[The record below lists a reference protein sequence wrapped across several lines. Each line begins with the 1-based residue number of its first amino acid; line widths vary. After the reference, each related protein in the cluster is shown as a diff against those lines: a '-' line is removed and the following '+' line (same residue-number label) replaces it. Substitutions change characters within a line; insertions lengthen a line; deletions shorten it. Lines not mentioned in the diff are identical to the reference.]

1 MTLEPDELGKPRRGT
16 RYTVTFPTMPSLTQ
30 QAAYIDIYQKQYH
43 HDIAQINFLRSSEVW
58 FKNIPTGLPVTITWT
73 QQRQRKEWVGYVTHV
88 EKTVKPSLEQPLV
101 VHCVGASYLLKERA
115 TRVFTGMSIP
125 DVVKIMCTEFGLA
138 LVSDPHP
145 VKFPQLTMAGHSYW
159 EWLVEH
165 AKKIGYVLYMD
176 GAVLHFRKLE
186 RVVNRSVSS
195 SALLYYSG
203 QYVKSRVDYYDR
215 TLHYFKV
222 LKGDNIETAGALRSN
237 KLTAGVSP
245 TLVTAQS
252 AETSP
257 QKISAGMRSTQSDV
271 LFSEYRTDQ
280 VTQTAETARELSRG
294 AASMARLNI
303 PAKVKCIGDSRISP
317 FAPVRVIGT
326 GERTDGLWVVGE
338 VRHNLR
344 SNGEYDIEAVI
355 VTDGVGGTLRTSLRP
370 EVTTQY
376 GFIDVDEAIRTK
388 SNQKIISTHLLVQGN
403 AGVRPQD
410 KGFNKDKMRWRAGG
424 VSNG

>member
-1 MTLEPDELGKPRRGT
+1 
-16 RYTVTFPTMPSLTQ
+16 MPSLTQ
-30 QAAYIDIYQKQYH
+30 KAAYIDIYQKAYH

-58 FKNIPTGLPVTITWT
+58 FKDIPTGLPVTITWT
-73 QQRQRKEWVGYVTHV
+73 QQRQRREWVGYVTHV

-101 VHCVGASYLLKERA
+101 IHCVGASYLLKEKA

-125 DVVKIMCTEFGLA
+125 DAVKIICTQFGLA
-138 LVSDPHP
+138 LVTDAHP
-145 VKFPQLTMAGHSYW
+145 VKFSQLTMAGHSYW

-165 AKKIGYVLYMD
+165 AKKIGYVLYME

-186 RVVNRSVSS
+186 RMVNRSVSS

-203 QYVKSRVDYYDR
+203 LYVKSRVDYYDR

-222 LKGDNIETAGALRSN
+222 LKGDNIETSGALRSN
-237 KLTAGVSP
+237 KLTAGVNPIMVKS
-245 TLVTAQS
+245 QS
-252 AETSP
+252 AESSP
-257 QKISAGMRSTQSDV
+257 QKISAGMRTTQSDV

-280 VTQTAETARELSRG
+280 VAQTASVARELSRG
-294 AASMARLNI
+294 AASMARLNL

-317 FAPVRVIGT
+317 FAPVRVSGT
-326 GERTDGLWVVGE
+326 GAKTDGLWVASE

-355 VTDGVGGTLRTSLRP
+355 VTDGVDGTLRTSLRP
-370 EVTTQY
+370 EVTDQY
-376 GFIDVDEAIRTK
+376 GFIDIDEAVRTK
-388 SNQKIISTHLLVQGN
+388 NNQKTVSTQLLVQGN
-403 AGVRPQD
+403 AGIRPQD

-424 VSNG
+424 VVNG